1 MSRIISTA
9 TAVPEYIA
17 AQENILGFMCGAYN
31 NETVS
36 RKLRILFHSS
46 GIDARH
52 SVVPDFG
59 RHTQG
64 SLFFGNGKPDIEKR
78 MDLFRQNAAGLAIA
92 AIKRLFEKLNT
103 GVKEFGITHLITV
116 TCTGLYSPGLETE
129 IMERLQLPSDIFHT
143 AVNFMGCNAAFP
155 AQKIADSFAR
165 SDKNARV
172 LVVCVE
178 LCTIH
183 FQPKDDNDNLLS
195 NTIFGDGAAAFLMV
209 SDEYARE
216 KKFRGLSVEGFHSG
230 VLGEG
235 KELMGW
241 NVKPLNFEMVLSA
254 GIPSFIGQKINRFI
268 ADTSRNLEVSPEEI
282 DRWAVHPGGRKIL
295 DQVKKQLGLTNGQM
309 DYSYRILRE
318 YGNMSSPTILF
329 ILNLILEQELKP
341 GEKILAIGFGPGISV
356 DTALYCYEGEI

>member
-1 MSRIISTA
+1 MSRIISTG
-9 TAVPEYIA
+9 TAVPDYTT
-17 AQENILGFMCGAYN
+17 AQETILDYMSGAYN
-31 NETVS
+31 DETVS

-46 GIDARH
+46 GIETRH

-59 RHTQG
+59 NTA
-64 SLFFGNGKPDIEKR
+64 SKLLFFGNGKPDVEKR
-78 MDLFRQNAAGLAIA
+78 MELYRQNAAGLAIA
-92 AIKRLFEKLNT
+92 AINNLFEKLNSEI
-103 GVKEFGITHLITV
+103 KDFGITHLITV

-129 IMERLQLPSDIFHT
+129 IMERLQLPFDIFHT

-165 SDKNARV
+165 SDTNARV

-195 NTIFGDGAAAFLMV
+195 NTIFGDGAAACLMV
-209 SDEYARE
+209 SDEYAR
-216 KKFRGLSVEGFHSG
+216 KKNFKGISVDGFYSG

-241 NVKPLNFEMVLSA
+241 NVKPLNFEMVLNA
-254 GIPSFIGQKINRFI
+254 GIPSFIGKKITRFI
-268 ADTSRNLEVSPEEI
+268 SDTSRNLEVSPELI

-295 DQVKKQLGLTNGQM
+295 DQVRIQLGLTNGQL
-309 DYSYRILRE
+309 DYSYRILKE

-329 ILNLILEQELKP
+329 ILNLILDQQLKH

-356 DTALYCYEGEI
+356 DTVLYHYEG

>member
-1 MSRIISTA
+1 MSRIISTG
-9 TAVPEYIA
+9 TAVPEYTA
-17 AQENILGFMCGAYN
+17 LQENILGFMCRAYN

-46 GIDARH
+46 GIKTRY

-59 RHTQG
+59 SYTNG
-64 SLFFGNGKPDIEKR
+64 NLFFGNGKPDVEKR
-78 MDLFRQNAAGLAIA
+78 MNLYREKASELAIA
-92 AIKRLFEKLNT
+92 AINNLFEKLNCSI
-103 GVKEFGITHLITV
+103 GSFGITHLITV
-116 TCTGLYSPGLETE
+116 TCTGLYAPGLETE
-129 IMERLQLPSDIFHT
+129 IMDRLQLPEGIFHT
-143 AVNFMGCNAAFP
+143 SINFLGCNAAFP

-165 SDKNARV
+165 SDKDARV

-195 NTIFGDGAAAFLMV
+195 NTLFGDGAAALLMV
-209 SDEYARE
+209 SDEYAHRNNL
-216 KKFRGLSVEGFHSG
+216 KGFAVEGFYSD

-241 NVKPLNFEMVLSA
+241 NIKPFNFEMVLSA
-254 GIPSFIGQKINRFI
+254 AIPSFIGQKINSFI
-268 ADTSRNLEVSPEEI
+268 DKTRRHFRISSEMI

-295 DQVKKQLGLTNGQM
+295 DHVQMQLGLNNGEM
-309 DYSYRILRE
+309 NYSYQILKE

-329 ILNLILEQELKP
+329 ILNLIMEQELKP
-341 GEKILAIGFGPGISV
+341 GEHIMAIGFGPGISV
-356 DTALYCYEGEI
+356 DTALYKYVG